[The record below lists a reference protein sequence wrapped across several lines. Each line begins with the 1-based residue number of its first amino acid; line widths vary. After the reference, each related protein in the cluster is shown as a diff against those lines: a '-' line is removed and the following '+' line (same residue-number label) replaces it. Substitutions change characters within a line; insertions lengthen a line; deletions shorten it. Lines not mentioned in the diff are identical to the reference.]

1 MAYVVR
7 QTRLAKETP
16 ILPDPLCVN
25 QLLAQFQESEPGT
38 ASRLDVVAD

>member
-1 MAYVVR
+1 MAR
-7 QTRLAKETP
+7 QTRLAKEKP

-38 ASRLDVVAD
+38 RPAWMWSPIR